1 MSQKELFGNYL
12 GMSRTVNLPLEL
24 YLYQASDYYLELDL
38 KACILDYFEH
48 NLVLWGP
55 EIAQD
60 RININ

>member
-38 KACILDYFEH
+38 NACILDYFEH
-48 NLVLWGP
+48 NLVLCGL